1 MLWIFLKVGVDT
13 GVLYVSINWAAE
25 ESQLEPVIA
34 IIYVL
39 ITRSH
44 AYIINQNERLPGK
57 VSAVP
62 QVCITS
68 HKIWDYPLKAP
79 YILFP
84 FVVIKEN
91 NTSDLKLFFFFTQL
105 KCDIAIEIMSISL
118 IMILLLTYIWT
129 CDLLFLFSK
138 KTVLQQSNVIPFHLK
153 NNWGKKEMPPWKRGG
168 LWRGHDNYLQKL
180 KGCYIQEG
188 LALFCVALENR
199 NINSCLKL

>member
-1 MLWIFLKVGVDT
+1 MQMLWIFLKVGVDT
-13 GVLYVSINWAAE
+13 GVSYVSINWAAE

-91 NTSDLKLFFFFTQL
+91 NTSDLKLFFFYPI
-105 KCDIAIEIMSISL
+105 KMWYCDRNYEYKFNYDTLANLYLNM
-118 IMILLLTYIWT
+118 W
-129 CDLLFLFSK
+129 F
-138 KTVLQQSNVIPFHLK
+138 VIFIF
-153 NNWGKKEMPPWKRGG
+153 KE
-168 LWRGHDNYLQKL
+168 N
-180 KGCYIQEG
+180 CITTE
-188 LALFCVALENR
+188 
-199 NINSCLKL
+199 